1 MLSHNRIFNFE
12 YKVVVSISI
21 MTPNLGMLKNWLN
34 SKLVAIFNPF
44 QIIEII
50 QEPALKSNIEKL
62 PLKVNE

>member
-1 MLSHNRIFNFE
+1 
-12 YKVVVSISI
+12 

-50 QEPALKSNIEKL
+50 QEPALKSNVEKL
-62 PLKVNE
+62 PLKVNELIKILHTINKLRK